1 MNKYL
6 LLISIILFSCQDEIT
21 LELPKADDKLVIE
34 GSIENGFPPYII
46 ITKNGG
52 YFDPIDSETFDN
64 LFVNDIESVEI
75 WYNDNDGVKLD
86 SVILEQITFFD
97 SLPPIYT
104 DINFFNNNVDFE
116 TGELTSPYD
125 FSKQGRTYYLE
136 IKWNNQVISSSTT
149 IPEVTPLDCLWV
161 KKSENNDKE
170 FKYDIR
176 GLYSDPADQNNFIL
190 VKSKRIQHFEYK
202 DSLECQVK
210 DRPDNSLK
218 LLDAG
223 SDVLING
230 ESFETY
236 FPRPRESGNPFP
248 SSSYNAYHTKLCDVS
263 LIEGTLVV
271 GDTLV
276 FKEDIVL
283 IKYCQIDEPSLK
295 FWRGLIRQVGTNGN
309 PFAEPLNLVSN
320 ITNGLGIFTG
330 YGSAYYMVP
339 IVKDTVIFEQYSP
352 KIIDIF

>member
-6 LLISIILFSCQDEIT
+6 LLISIILFSCQEEIT
-21 LELPKADDKLVIE
+21 LDLPKADDKLVIE

-86 SVILEQITFFD
+86 SVILEQITFYD

-104 DINFFNNNVDFE
+104 DIDHVQAQF
-116 TGELTSPYD
+116 TSPQDRLPYD
-125 FSKQGRTYYLE
+125 FSKSGRTYYLE

-161 KKSENNDKE
+161 EKSENSKE
-170 FKYDIR
+170 EYEYDIR
-176 GLYSDPADQNNFIL
+176 ALYSDPADQDNFIL
-190 VKSKRIQHFEYK
+190 LKSKRIQHFEYK
-202 DSLECQVK
+202 DSLECQEK

-218 LLDAG
+218 LIDAG
-223 SDVLING
+223 SDILING

-236 FPRPRESGNPFP
+236 FPRPKDNGFPTGN
-248 SSSYNAYHTKLCDVS
+248 YNSYHTEICDD
-263 LIEGTLVV
+263 

-309 PFAEPLNLVSN
+309 PFAEPMNLVSN
-320 ITNGLGIFTG
+320 INNGLGVFTG
-330 YGSAYYMVP
+330 YGSVYYKVP
-339 IVKDTVIFEQYSP
+339 IIEGTTIDSVYNATIL
-352 KIIDIF
+352 DIF

>member
-6 LLISIILFSCQDEIT
+6 LLISIILFSCQEEIT

-104 DINFFNNNVDFE
+104 DIDY
-116 TGELTSPYD
+116 LTSLDENGVPPSLYD
-125 FSKQGRTYYLE
+125 FSKSGRTYYLE

-161 KKSENNDKE
+161 EKSENSKE
-170 FKYDIR
+170 EYEYDIR
-176 GLYSDPADQNNFIL
+176 ALYSDPADQDNFIL
-190 VKSKRIQHFEYK
+190 LKSKRIQHFEYK
-202 DSLECQVK
+202 DSLECQAK

-218 LLDAG
+218 LIDAG
-223 SDVLING
+223 SDILING
-230 ESFETY
+230 QSFETY
-236 FPRPRESGNPFP
+236 FPRPKESGNPFP
-248 SSSYNAYHTKLCDVS
+248 DGNYNAYHTEIC
-263 LIEGTLVV
+263 EE
-271 GDTLV
+271 DTLE

-295 FWRGLIRQVGTNGN
+295 FWRGLVRQVGTNGN

-320 ITNGLGIFTG
+320 INNGLGVFTG
-330 YGSAYYMVP
+330 YGSVYYKVK
-339 IVKDTVIFEQYSP
+339 IIENSVVKDPYTIDEGL

>member
-1 MNKYL
+1 MKKYL
-6 LLISIILFSCQDEIT
+6 LLISIILFSCQEEIT
-21 LELPKADDKLVIE
+21 LDLPKADDKLVIE

-86 SVILEQITFFD
+86 SVILEQITFYD

-104 DINFFNNNVDFE
+104 DIDHVQAQF
-116 TGELTSPYD
+116 TSPQDRLPYD
-125 FSKQGRTYYLE
+125 FSKSGRTYYLE

-161 KKSENNDKE
+161 EKSENSKE
-170 FKYDIR
+170 EYEYDIR
-176 GLYSDPADQNNFIL
+176 ALYSDPADQDNNIL
-190 VKSKRIQHFEYK
+190 LKSKRIQHFEYK
-202 DSLECQVK
+202 DSLECQAK
-210 DRPDNSLK
+210 NRPDNSLK
-218 LLDAG
+218 LIDAG
-223 SDVLING
+223 SDILING

-236 FPRPRESGNPFP
+236 FPRPKDNGFPTGN
-248 SSSYNAYHTKLCDVS
+248 YNSYHTEICDD
-263 LIEGTLVV
+263 

-276 FKEDIVL
+276 FKEDLVL

-309 PFAEPLNLVSN
+309 PFSEPMNLVSN
-320 ITNGLGIFTG
+320 INNGLGVFTG
-330 YGSAYYMVP
+330 YGSAYYKVP
-339 IVKDTVIFEQYSP
+339 NIKGTIIKDEYEATIL
-352 KIIDIF
+352 DIF

>member
-1 MNKYL
+1 MYKYL
-6 LLISIILFSCQDEIT
+6 LLISIILFSCQEEIT
-21 LELPKADDKLVIE
+21 LDLPKADDKLVIE

-52 YFDPIDSETFDN
+52 YFDPINSETFDN

-86 SVILEQITFFD
+86 SVILEQFTFFD

-104 DINFFNNNVDFE
+104 DINFLNNNVNFE

-125 FSKQGRTYYLE
+125 FSKPGRTYYLE

-161 KKSENNDKE
+161 KKSENSKE
-170 FKYDIR
+170 EYEYDIR
-176 GLYSDPADQNNFIL
+176 ALYSDPADQDNFIL
-190 VKSKRIQHFEYK
+190 LKSKRIQHFEYK
-202 DSLECQVK
+202 DSLECQAK

-218 LLDAG
+218 LIDAG
-223 SDVLING
+223 SDILING

-236 FPRPRESGNPFP
+236 FPRPKDSGNPFP
-248 SSSYNAYHTKLCDVS
+248 DGNYNAYHTEIC
-263 LIEGTLVV
+263 EE
-271 GDTLV
+271 DTLE

-295 FWRGLIRQVGTNGN
+295 FWRGLVRQVGTNGN

-339 IVKDTVIFEQYSP
+339 IVKDTVIFEQYTP
-352 KIIDIF
+352 EIIDIF

>member
-6 LLISIILFSCQDEIT
+6 LLISIILFSCQEEIT
-21 LELPKADDKLVIE
+21 LELPKADEKLVIE

-52 YFDPIDSETFDN
+52 YFDPINNETFDN

-104 DINFFNNNVDFE
+104 DIDY
-116 TGELTSPYD
+116 LTSLDENGVPTSLYD
-125 FSKQGRTYYLE
+125 FSKSGRTYYLE

-161 KKSENNDKE
+161 EKSENSKE
-170 FKYDIR
+170 EYEYDIR
-176 GLYSDPADQNNFIL
+176 ALYSDPADQDNFIL
-190 VKSKRIQHFEYK
+190 LKSRRIQHFEYK
-202 DSLECQVK
+202 DSLECQAK

-218 LLDAG
+218 LIDAG

-236 FPRPRESGNPFP
+236 FPRPKESGNPFP
-248 SSSYNAYHTKLCDVS
+248 DGNYNAYHTEIC
-263 LIEGTLVV
+263 EE
-271 GDTLV
+271 DTLE

-295 FWRGLIRQVGTNGN
+295 FWRGLVRQVGTNGN

-320 ITNGLGIFTG
+320 INNGLGVFTG
-330 YGSAYYMVP
+330 YGSVYYKVP
-339 IVKDTVIFEQYSP
+339 IVDGTTIFSEYDP
-352 KIIDIF
+352 TILDIF

>member
-6 LLISIILFSCQDEIT
+6 LLISIILFSCQEEIT
-21 LELPKADDKLVIE
+21 LDLPKADDKLVIE

-86 SVILEQITFFD
+86 SVILEQITFYD

-104 DINFFNNNVDFE
+104 DIDHVQAQF
-116 TGELTSPYD
+116 TSPQDRLPYD
-125 FSKQGRTYYLE
+125 FSKSGRTYYLE

-161 KKSENNDKE
+161 EKSENSKE
-170 FKYDIR
+170 EYEYDIR
-176 GLYSDPADQNNFIL
+176 ALYSDPADQDNFIL
-190 VKSKRIQHFEYK
+190 LKSKRIQHFEYK
-202 DSLECQVK
+202 DSLECQAK

-218 LLDAG
+218 LIDAG
-223 SDVLING
+223 SDILING

-236 FPRPRESGNPFP
+236 FPRPKDNGFPTGN
-248 SSSYNAYHTKLCDVS
+248 YNSYHTEICDD
-263 LIEGTLVV
+263 

-276 FKEDIVL
+276 FKEDVVL

-295 FWRGLIRQVGTNGN
+295 FWRGLIRQVGANGN
-309 PFAEPLNLVSN
+309 PFSEPMNLVSN
-320 ITNGLGIFTG
+320 INNGLGVFTG
-330 YGSAYYMVP
+330 YGSAYYKVP
-339 IVKDTVIFEQYSP
+339 IIEGTIIKDEYEATIL
-352 KIIDIF
+352 DIF

>member
-1 MNKYL
+1 MYKYL
-6 LLISIILFSCQDEIT
+6 LLISIILFSCQEEIT
-21 LELPKADDKLVIE
+21 LDLPKADDKLVIE

-104 DINFFNNNVDFE
+104 DIDHVQAQF
-116 TGELTSPYD
+116 TSPQDRLPYD
-125 FSKQGRTYYLE
+125 FSKSGRTYYLE

-161 KKSENNDKE
+161 EKSENSKE
-170 FKYDIR
+170 EYEYDIR
-176 GLYSDPADQNNFIL
+176 ALYSDPADQDNNIL
-190 VKSKRIQHFEYK
+190 LKSKRIQHFEYK
-202 DSLECQVK
+202 DSLECQAK
-210 DRPDNSLK
+210 DRPYNSLK
-218 LLDAG
+218 IVDAG
-223 SDVLING
+223 SDILING

-236 FPRPRESGNPFP
+236 FPRPKDNGFPTGN
-248 SSSYNAYHTKLCDVS
+248 YNSYHTEICDD
-263 LIEGTLVV
+263 

-276 FKEDIVL
+276 FKEDLVL

-309 PFAEPLNLVSN
+309 PFSEPMNLVSN
-320 ITNGLGIFTG
+320 INNGLGVFTG
-330 YGSAYYMVP
+330 YGSAYYKVP
-339 IVKDTVIFEQYSP
+339 IIKGTIIKDEYEATIL
-352 KIIDIF
+352 DIF

>member
-6 LLISIILFSCQDEIT
+6 LLISIILFSCQEEIT
-21 LELPKADDKLVIE
+21 LDLPKADDKLVIE

-86 SVILEQITFFD
+86 SVILEQITFYD

-104 DINFFNNNVDFE
+104 DIDHVQAQF
-116 TGELTSPYD
+116 TSPQDRLPYD
-125 FSKQGRTYYLE
+125 FSKSGRTYYLE

-161 KKSENNDKE
+161 EKSENSKE
-170 FKYDIR
+170 EYEYDIR
-176 GLYSDPADQNNFIL
+176 ALYSDPADQDNFIL
-190 VKSKRIQHFEYK
+190 LKSKRIQHFEYK
-202 DSLECQVK
+202 DSLECQAK

-218 LLDAG
+218 LVDAG
-223 SDVLING
+223 SDILING

-236 FPRPRESGNPFP
+236 FPRPKDNGFPTGN
-248 SSSYNAYHTKLCDVS
+248 YNSYHTEICDD
-263 LIEGTLVV
+263 

-309 PFAEPLNLVSN
+309 PFSEPMNLVSN
-320 ITNGLGIFTG
+320 INNGLGVFTG
-330 YGSAYYMVP
+330 YGSAYYKVP
-339 IVKDTVIFEQYSP
+339 IIKGTIIKDEYEATIL
-352 KIIDIF
+352 DIF

>member
-6 LLISIILFSCQDEIT
+6 LLISIILFSCQEEIT

-52 YFDPIDSETFDN
+52 YFDPINNETFDN

-104 DINFFNNNVDFE
+104 DINFLNNNVDFE

-125 FSKQGRTYYLE
+125 FSKPGRTYYLE

-161 KKSENNDKE
+161 EKSENSKE
-170 FKYDIR
+170 EYEYDIR
-176 GLYSDPADQNNFIL
+176 ALYSDPADQDNFIL
-190 VKSKRIQHFEYK
+190 LKSKRIQHFEYK
-202 DSLECQVK
+202 DSLECQAK

-218 LLDAG
+218 LIDAG
-223 SDVLING
+223 SDILING
-230 ESFETY
+230 QSFETY
-236 FPRPRESGNPFP
+236 FPRPKESGNPFP
-248 SSSYNAYHTKLCDVS
+248 DGNYNAYHTEIC
-263 LIEGTLVV
+263 EE
-271 GDTLV
+271 DTLE

-295 FWRGLIRQVGTNGN
+295 FWRGLVRQVGTNGN

-320 ITNGLGIFTG
+320 INNGLGVFTG
-330 YGSAYYMVP
+330 YGSVYYKVK
-339 IVKDTVIFEQYSP
+339 IIENSVVKDPYTIDEGL

>member
-52 YFDPIDSETFDN
+52 YFDPIDNETFDN

-104 DINFFNNNVDFE
+104 DIDY
-116 TGELTSPYD
+116 LTSLDENGVPPSLYD
-125 FSKQGRTYYLE
+125 FSKSGRTYYLE

-161 KKSENNDKE
+161 EKSENSKE
-170 FKYDIR
+170 EYEYDIR
-176 GLYSDPADQNNFIL
+176 ALYSDPADQDNFIL
-190 VKSKRIQHFEYK
+190 LKSKRIQHFEYK
-202 DSLECQVK
+202 DSLECQAK

-218 LLDAG
+218 LIDAG
-223 SDVLING
+223 SDILING
-230 ESFETY
+230 QSFETY
-236 FPRPRESGNPFP
+236 FPRPKESGNPFP
-248 SSSYNAYHTKLCDVS
+248 DGNYNAYHTEIC
-263 LIEGTLVV
+263 EE
-271 GDTLV
+271 DTLE

-295 FWRGLIRQVGTNGN
+295 FWRGLVRQVGTNGN

-320 ITNGLGIFTG
+320 INNGLGVFTG
-330 YGSAYYMVP
+330 YGSVYYKVK
-339 IVKDTVIFEQYSP
+339 IIENSVVKDPYTIEEGLN
-352 KIIDIF
+352 IIDIF

>member
-6 LLISIILFSCQDEIT
+6 LLISIILLSCQEEIT
-21 LELPKADDKLVIE
+21 LELPKADEKLVIE

-52 YFDPIDSETFDN
+52 YFDPINNETFDN

-104 DINFFNNNVDFE
+104 DIDY
-116 TGELTSPYD
+116 LTSLDENGVPTSLYD
-125 FSKQGRTYYLE
+125 FSKSGRTYYLE

-161 KKSENNDKE
+161 EKSENSKE
-170 FKYDIR
+170 EYEYDIR
-176 GLYSDPADQNNFIL
+176 ALYSDPADQDNFIL
-190 VKSKRIQHFEYK
+190 LKSRRIQHFEYK
-202 DSLECQVK
+202 DSLECQAK

-218 LLDAG
+218 LIDAG

-236 FPRPRESGNPFP
+236 FPRPKESGNPFP
-248 SSSYNAYHTKLCDVS
+248 DGNYNAYHTEIC
-263 LIEGTLVV
+263 EE
-271 GDTLV
+271 DTLE

-295 FWRGLIRQVGTNGN
+295 FWRGLVRQVGTNGN

-320 ITNGLGIFTG
+320 INNGLGVFTG
-330 YGSAYYMVP
+330 YGSVYYKVK
-339 IVKDTVIFEQYSP
+339 IIENSVVKDPYTIEDGL

>member
-1 MNKYL
+1 MYKYL
-6 LLISIILFSCQDEIT
+6 LLISIILFSCQEEIT
-21 LELPKADDKLVIE
+21 LDLPKADDKLVIE

-52 YFDPIDSETFDN
+52 YFDAIDSDTYND
-64 LFVNDIESVEI
+64 LFVNDIDSVKI
-75 WYNDNDGVKLD
+75 WYFNEGEKVSKT
-86 SVILEQITFFD
+86 LEQIVGLD

-104 DINFFNNNVDFE
+104 DLSYFE
-116 TGELTSPYD
+116 NPGNYE
-125 FSKQGRTYYLE
+125 FSKEGRTYFLE
-136 IKWNNQVISSSTT
+136 INWNNKVISSSTT

-161 KKSENNDKE
+161 EKSENNDKE

-248 SSSYNAYHTKLCDVS
+248 NSSYNAYHTKICNL
-263 LIEGTLVV
+263 

-283 IKYCQIDEPSLK
+283 IKYCQIDESSLK
-295 FWRGLIRQVGTNGN
+295 FWRGLVRQVGTNGN

-320 ITNGLGIFTG
+320 ITNGLGIFSG
-330 YGSAYYMVP
+330 YGSAYYLIP
-339 IVKDTVIFEQYSP
+339 IVGDTVIFEQYTP

>member
-6 LLISIILFSCQDEIT
+6 LLISIILFSCQEEIT
-21 LELPKADDKLVIE
+21 LDLPKADDKLVIE

-52 YFDPIDSETFDN
+52 YFDPINSETFDN

-104 DINFFNNNVDFE
+104 DIDY
-116 TGELTSPYD
+116 LTSLDENGVPPSLYD
-125 FSKQGRTYYLE
+125 FSKSGRTYYLE

-161 KKSENNDKE
+161 EKSENSKE
-170 FKYDIR
+170 EYEYDIR
-176 GLYSDPADQNNFIL
+176 ALYSDPADQDNFIL
-190 VKSKRIQHFEYK
+190 LKSKRVQHFEYK
-202 DSLECQVK
+202 DSLECNVK
-210 DRPDNSLK
+210 DRPDFSLK
-218 LLDAG
+218 IIDAG
-223 SDVLING
+223 ADVLING
-230 ESFETY
+230 QSFETY
-236 FPRPRESGNPFP
+236 FPRPKDSGNPFP
-248 SSSYNAYHTKLCDVS
+248 DGNYNAYHTEIC
-263 LIEGTLVV
+263 EE
-271 GDTLV
+271 DTLE

-295 FWRGLIRQVGTNGN
+295 FWRGLVRQVGTNGN

-320 ITNGLGIFTG
+320 INNGLGVFTG
-330 YGSAYYMVP
+330 YGSVYYKVK
-339 IVKDTVIFEQYSP
+339 IIENSVVKDPYTIEDGL